1 MNKKEWQRTIP
12 KIEIQWKEYSFF
24 YLFIFNFFIIIISED
39 ILVKIY
45 EFPFLIRKGNL
56 ILRVGGGNQ
65 IPFPSVT

>member
-1 MNKKEWQRTIP
+1 MNIISEDMKDSYI
-12 KIEIQWKEYSFF
+12 S
-24 YLFIFNFFIIIISED
+24 IIIISED